1 LNLPNLLKTQKDIV
15 LLETKKKTPFC
26 LLFML
31 RGMGT
36 QETMYGDT
44 PETEGEPL
52 LARGMPII
60 LGNNK

>member
-1 LNLPNLLKTQKDIV
+1 
-15 LLETKKKTPFC
+15 
-26 LLFML
+26 ML

-52 LARGMPII
+52 RAREMSII